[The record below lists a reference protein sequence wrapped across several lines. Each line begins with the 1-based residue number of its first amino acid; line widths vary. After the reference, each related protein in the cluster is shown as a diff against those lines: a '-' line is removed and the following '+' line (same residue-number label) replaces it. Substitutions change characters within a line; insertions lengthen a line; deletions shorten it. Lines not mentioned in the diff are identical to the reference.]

1 MGSGNNL
8 EYNLAA
14 NMSVENPNKYSDY
27 RYEKFVAVPS
37 YGDEDLNEVSLS
49 SFEVAK
55 KNTSA
60 LTPLVFK
67 GQKSVS
73 LKGDAASNL
82 KSGSVFEI
90 ILKIKVKVMSRAG
103 KVEIYNEY
111 KEECKLKVPLL
122 DSKGK
127 ASEKFES
134 TDCKK
139 VRFSLQKAYEWMAVI

>member
-111 KEECKLKVPLL
+111 KEECKLKVPCWIPREKLL
-122 DSKGK
+122 KNLRVQIAK
-127 ASEKFES
+127 
-134 TDCKK
+134 
-139 VRFSLQKAYEWMAVI
+139 RFGLAYRKHMNGWP